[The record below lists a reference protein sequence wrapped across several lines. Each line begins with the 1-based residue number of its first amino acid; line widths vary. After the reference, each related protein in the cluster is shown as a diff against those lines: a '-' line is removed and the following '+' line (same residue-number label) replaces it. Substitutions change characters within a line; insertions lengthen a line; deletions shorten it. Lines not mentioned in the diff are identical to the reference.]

1 MLPSTDFPFTAWQ
14 KRDSPRITNEKNR
27 KTMMTQDKSRRDQIL
42 QALAAMLE
50 DPGTQKITT
59 AALARLVGVSEAALY
74 RHFPSK
80 AKMFEALIIFIETTI
95 FERLQA
101 ILSATQED
109 DEPVSERIRLALT
122 LVLRFAERNP
132 GMCRLMT
139 GELLSGDL
147 ARLRPRMNQ
156 SFTRLETQLRQLL
169 RQAEI
174 EQGLRLPMTVNA
186 CVSFLTSLTEGRI
199 VQYARTGFKQSPV
212 AHWEDQ
218 WPVIAQGLFPH

>member
-1 MLPSTDFPFTAWQ
+1 
-14 KRDSPRITNEKNR
+14 
-27 KTMMTQDKSRRDQIL
+27 MMMQDKPRREQIL

-50 DPGTQKITT
+50 DPSTQKITT
-59 AALARLVGVSEAALY
+59 AALARQVGVSEAALY

-101 ILSATQED
+101 LLRAAQESNESID
-109 DEPVSERIRLALT
+109 ERIRLSLM

-132 GMCRLMT
+132 GLCRLMT

-156 SFTRLETQLRQLL
+156 CFDRLDSQLKQIL

-174 EQGLRLPMTVNA
+174 EQGLRLPLTVTATVN
-186 CVSFLTSLTEGRI
+186 LLMTILEGRI
-199 VQYARTGFKQSPV
+199 VQYARSAFKQSPV
-212 AHWEDQ
+212 THWEDQ
-218 WPVIAQGLFPH
+218 WPVLARDLFNR

>member
-1 MLPSTDFPFTAWQ
+1 
-14 KRDSPRITNEKNR
+14 
-27 KTMMTQDKSRRDQIL
+27 MMMQDKPRREQIL

-50 DPGTQKITT
+50 DPSTQKITT
-59 AALARLVGVSEAALY
+59 AALARQVGVSEAALY

-80 AKMFEALIIFIETTI
+80 AKMFEALIVFIETTI

-101 ILSATQED
+101 LLRAAQESNETI
-109 DEPVSERIRLALT
+109 DERVRLALM

-132 GMCRLMT
+132 GLCRLMT

-156 SFTRLETQLRQLL
+156 CFDRLESQLKQLL

-174 EQGLRLPMTVNA
+174 EQGLRLPLTVTATVNLLMTV
-186 CVSFLTSLTEGRI
+186 LEGRI
-199 VQYARTGFKQSPV
+199 VQYARSAFKQLPTT
-212 AHWEDQ
+212 HWEDQ
-218 WPVIAQGLFPH
+218 WPVLAHNFFNR